1 MPPRIAIASS
11 QVPFSRGGAEL
22 LVSSLADRLAGRGFE
37 VDVLS
42 VPFSWHNREQILS
55 SALAW
60 RILDLTES
68 DGRPIDLVIG
78 TKYPS
83 YVVRHPNKVVWLVHQ
98 FRQAYELQGTRFS
111 DFGALAEDSE
121 VVERIRA
128 MDRRTLG
135 EARRVFT
142 ISQNTANRLESFLG
156 LTGEALYPP
165 PALGERLQT
174 GRFDDYVLSVGRLN
188 PMKRT
193 GLLVEAIAAC
203 RQGVRGV
210 IVGSGPEER
219 ELRRKIEDLGVGE
232 RIELIGSASDDQLV
246 DLYRNALAV
255 YYAPYDEDYGYVT
268 IEAMKSGKPVITM
281 EDSGGVLE
289 FVRDGVNGSIV
300 AANSQR
306 AVARQIDEWAR
317 RPEVAEE
324 LGREGLRTVEEVTW
338 ERVLDRLTETL

>member
-1 MPPRIAIASS
+1 MSARIAIASS

-22 LVSSLADRLAGRGFE
+22 LVSSLAERLADRGFE

-42 VPFSWHNREQILS
+42 IPFSWHSREQILS

-68 DGRPIDLVIG
+68 DGKPIDLVIG

-83 YVVRHPNKVVWLVHQ
+83 YAVRHPNKVVWLVHQ
-98 FRQAYELQGTRFS
+98 FRQAYELRGTRFS
-111 DFGALAEDSE
+111 DIGALPEDPE

-128 MDRRTLG
+128 MDRRALG

-142 ISQNTANRLESFLG
+142 ISQNTADRLESFLG

-165 PALGERLQT
+165 PALGDRLRT

-203 RQGVRGV
+203 REGVRGV
-210 IVGSGPEER
+210 IVGSGPEEKK
-219 ELRRKIEDLGVGE
+219 LRRKIDELGVGE
-232 RIELIGSASDDQLV
+232 RIQLVGSASDDELS

-268 IEAMKSGKPVITM
+268 IEAMRSGKPVITM

-289 FVRDGVNGSIV
+289 FVRDGVNGRIV
-300 AANSQR
+300 AANDHR
-306 AVARQIDEWAR
+306 AVGRQIDEWAR
-317 RPEVAEE
+317 RPELAEE
-324 LGREGLRTVEEVTW
+324 LGREGMRTVQTVTW
-338 ERVLDRLTETL
+338 DRVLDRLTETL

>member
-1 MPPRIAIASS
+1 MPRIAIASS

-22 LVSSLADRLAGRGFE
+22 LVGSLAERLLERGFE

-42 VPFSWHNREQILS
+42 VPFSWHTREQVLA

-98 FRQAYELQGTRFS
+98 FRQAYELKGTRFS
-111 DFGALAEDSE
+111 DIGALPEDPE
-121 VVERIRA
+121 VVERIRV
-128 MDRRTLG
+128 MDRRALG

-142 ISQNTANRLESFLG
+142 ISQNTADRLETFLG
-156 LTGEALYPP
+156 LTGEVLYPP
-165 PALGERLQT
+165 PALGQRLRS
-174 GRFDDYVLSVGRLN
+174 GPFDDYVLSVGRLN

-193 GLLVEAIAAC
+193 GLLVEAIAAS
-203 RQGVRGV
+203 RESVRGV
-210 IVGSGPEER
+210 IVGSGPEES
-219 ELRRKIEDLGVGE
+219 ELRRKIEELGVAD
-232 RIELIGSASDDQLV
+232 RIELVGSAGDDQLV

-255 YYAPYDEDYGYVT
+255 YYAPFDEDYGYVT

-300 AANSQR
+300 AANNHR
-306 AVARQIDEWAR
+306 AVGRQIDDWAR
-317 RPEVAEE
+317 NPEEAER
-324 LGREGLRTVEEVTW
+324 LGREGMRTVEEVTW
-338 ERVLDRLTETL
+338 ECVLDRLTETL